1 MAVEHESQSPTESR
15 ARELFDASVESLDA
29 DARARLARARYAAVE
44 AADSSRRASWR
55 TWVPATALGAA
66 AVVAVLVWRAD
77 LPGPAAASRP
87 SADVDTLESV
97 EMLAD
102 GEDLDLVQNDL
113 AFYEWLEAD
122 GLASGG
128 STG

>member
-1 MAVEHESQSPTESR
+1 MAVENESQSPTESR
-15 ARELFDASVESLDA
+15 ARELFEASLESLDA

-44 AADSSRRASWR
+44 AAESSRRASWR
-55 TWVPATALGAA
+55 TWVPAAALGAS
-66 AVVAVLVWRAD
+66 AVVAVLVWRPD
-77 LPGPAAASRP
+77 SRGQAAAARP

-113 AFYEWLEAD
+113 AFYEWLDAD